1 MIHIKGYK
9 LITKIPPVAVAA
21 TSLLFGM
28 VLLFQQSQLPSPVWG
43 VLLLPLAV
51 ISRRVE
57 WVRPLFWLV
66 AGFLWA
72 SFMAELRLV
81 VSLPGELEKK
91 DLKVVGEVVD
101 IPQRKGDGSLRFLFQ
116 IESAEYEG
124 ESIDLPALIR
134 LSWYRTQREVKA
146 GERWSLRVR
155 LKQPHGFMNPGGFDY
170 EQWLFQEGIRA
181 TGYIRK
187 DPENRIL
194 QPSSPG
200 LNSLRADLST
210 WITQNSRSER
220 ADGILSA
227 LAVGDRQ
234 GIEQRE
240 WDVFRQT
247 GTSHLMA
254 ISGLHI
260 GLVSGL
266 FFFLFRW
273 LWSIPS
279 RLLLMVPAQQAGAVG
294 GFVGALGYAALAGF
308 AIPTQRALIMVSVVM
323 AMILLKRAVAPWTVY
338 FTALI
343 AVLLLDPF
351 AVLSA
356 GFWLSF
362 GAVGLILYGLA
373 ESRAEESKLVAM
385 VRIQWVLAVGMLP
398 MLLFLFRQG
407 SLIAP
412 VANIVAV
419 PWVSL
424 VVVPLNLLA
433 SLLHLFSISA
443 AELLLRFSAEMF
455 EWIWPLLEWLS
466 DLALSHFS
474 FHQPELWS
482 VLLAMVGA
490 IMILSPIGWRRRW
503 IGVIAFLPL
512 LLVTPERPGSGEA
525 WVTVLDVGQGLSVVV
540 ESRDH
545 VMVYDTGNRF
555 SNTFNAG
562 AAVVVPFLEARGRR
576 EVDLLV
582 ISHGDRDH
590 IGGMESLLEE
600 MPVVESISSVPEKVV
615 GAASCMA
622 GDGWLWEGVSIK
634 VLHPDSESR
643 FKGNNGSCVIRI
655 DAEGESLLLAGDIE
669 KGAERYLLKRAP
681 KLLDVDGVVV
691 PHHGSKTSST
701 AKWIDAV
708 SPKFAIFTVG
718 YKNRYRFPNREVVE
732 RYLERNSTIWESA
745 YSGALQIRLGDSDDR
760 GPEPWRQSNQ
770 KIWSDVN

>member
-1 MIHIKGYK
+1 MIHITGYN

-21 TSLLFGM
+21 VSLLFGM
-28 VLLFQQSQLPSPVWG
+28 VMLFQQQQLPSPVWG
-43 VLLLPLAV
+43 VILLPLAV
-51 ISRRVE
+51 ISHRTE
-57 WVRPLFWLV
+57 WGRPLVWLV

-72 SFMAELRLV
+72 AFMAELRLA
-81 VSLPGELEKK
+81 VSLPDELEKK
-91 DLKVVGEVVD
+91 DLQLVGEVVD
-101 IPQRKGDGSLRFLFQ
+101 IPQRKSNGSLRFLFQ
-116 IESAEYEG
+116 IESAEYKG
-124 ESIDLPALIR
+124 ELVDLPALARI
-134 LSWYRTQREVKA
+134 SWYRTQREVKA

-170 EQWLFQEGIRA
+170 EKWLFQQGIRA
-181 TGYIRK
+181 TGYVRK
-187 DPENRIL
+187 DPGNRVL
-194 QPSSPG
+194 NPSSSG
-200 LNSLRADLST
+200 LDSLRAELT
-210 WITQNSRSER
+210 RWISENSRSER

-234 GIEQRE
+234 GIEERE

-294 GFVGALGYAALAGF
+294 GFLGALGYAALAGF

-323 AMILLKRAVAPWTVY
+323 AMILLKRAVAPWTIY

-343 AVLLLDPF
+343 AILLLDPF

-373 ESRAEESKLVAM
+373 ERRGGESKWLTM
-385 VRIQWVLAVGMLP
+385 IRIQWVLAIGMLP

-412 VANIVAV
+412 VANIIAV

-424 VVVPLNLLA
+424 IVVPLNLLA
-433 SLLHLFSISA
+433 SLLHLLSISG
-443 AELLLRFSAEMF
+443 AEQLLRLSAEMF
-455 EWIWPLLEWLS
+455 EWIWPLLEWFS
-466 DLALSHFS
+466 DLALSHFG
-474 FHQPELWS
+474 FHQPELWT

-490 IMILSPIGWRRRW
+490 ILILSPVGWSRRW
-503 IGVIAFLPL
+503 PGVVALLPL
-512 LLVTPERPGSGEA
+512 LLLSPERPDKDEA
-525 WVTVLDVGQGLSVVV
+525 WVTVLDVGQGLSTVV
-540 ESRDH
+540 ESMDK

-555 SNTFNAG
+555 SATFNAG
-562 AAVVVPFLEARGRR
+562 DAVVVPFLKSRGWKR
-576 EVDLLV
+576 VDLLV
-582 ISHGDRDH
+582 IGHDDRDH
-590 IGGMESLLEE
+590 IGGMDALMKAL
-600 MPVVESISSVPEKVV
+600 PVVESISSVPEQVT
-615 GAASCMA
+615 GATNCLA
-622 GDGWLWEGVSIK
+622 GESWMWNGVSIT
-634 VLHPDSESR
+634 VIHPDSPDR

-655 DAEGESLLLAGDIE
+655 DAGGESLLLTGDIE
-669 KGAERYLLKRAP
+669 KEAEHHLLSTSP
-681 KLLDVDGVVV
+681 ELLDVDGVVV
-691 PHHGSKTSST
+691 PHHGSNTSST
-701 AKWIDAV
+701 AEWIDAV
-708 SPKFAIFTVG
+708 SPAWAAFPVG
-718 YKNRYRFPNREVVE
+718 YKNRYRFPKQKVVE
-732 RYLERNSTIWESA
+732 RYRRGGVRLFETAHTGS
-745 YSGALQIRLGDSDDR
+745 LQIRLGR
-760 GPEPWRQSNQ
+760 AELPVPWRQFSQ